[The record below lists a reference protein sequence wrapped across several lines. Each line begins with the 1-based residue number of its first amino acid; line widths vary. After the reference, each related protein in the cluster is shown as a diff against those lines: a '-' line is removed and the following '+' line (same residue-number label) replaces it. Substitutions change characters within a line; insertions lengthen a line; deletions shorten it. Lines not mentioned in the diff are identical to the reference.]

1 MILQPLAPSIGWRP
15 RAVFVLLLGYLALFG
30 VLVGAQGVLWAEII
44 RALTLSKAQFGAAQL
59 LGPLLSVGLL
69 MVGAQLSHWF
79 GKKTLAIIALILL
92 AASNTL
98 LALAGNLS
106 VLIIALLLT
115 GAGAALLETAANSAT
130 LDWEQATGRSV
141 MNLLHAGFS
150 AGAVLGAFA
159 AGLML
164 GMGLGYPVVL
174 FSLAG
179 LCGVMLLFSLPAR
192 FPPTDTAEQ
201 ESPGPLATL
210 RLLFSQRAMLIL
222 AALCVMGV
230 VGESVA
236 NLWSVIYLRELGA
249 DALLGGA
256 AFALFNGAMFAGRIM
271 NTWVVQR
278 WGMRVSL
285 LLSGAGLVLAN
296 VLLAGGLWFAVAAFM
311 LMGLAVAGI
320 VPTVLS
326 AGARLAPG
334 RSGLVTGGI
343 MSVAYTGFIVI
354 PPITGWVAD
363 SVLLRAALLIVGL
376 SGVAVLALA
385 RRLRG

>member
-1 MILQPLAPSIGWRP
+1 MISQPLAPGIAWRP
-15 RAVFVLLLGYLALFG
+15 RAVLALLLGYLALFG

-44 RALTLSKAQFGAAQL
+44 RALDLSKAQFGAVQL
-59 LGPLLSVGLL
+59 PGPLLSVGLL
-69 MVGAQLSHWF
+69 MLGAQFSHWF
-79 GKKTLAIIALILL
+79 GKKTLALFALVLL
-92 AASNTL
+92 AASNAL
-98 LALAGNLS
+98 LAVAAGLPM
-106 VLIIALLLT
+106 LIVALLLT

-130 LDWEQATGRSV
+130 LDWEQQTGRSV

-150 AGAVLGAFA
+150 AGAVLGAFG

-164 GMGLGYPVVL
+164 GQGLGYGAVL
-174 FSLAG
+174 LALAG
-179 LCGVMLLFSLPAR
+179 LCGAMLLVSLPAR
-192 FPPTDTAEQ
+192 FPPADTAAQ
-201 ESPGPLATL
+201 DSPGPLATL
-210 RLLFSQRAMLIL
+210 RLLFSQRAILTL

-256 AFALFNGAMFAGRIM
+256 AFALFNGAMFVGRM
-271 NTWVVQR
+271 LNAWVVRR
-278 WGMRVSL
+278 WSMRVSL

-296 VLLAGGLWFAVAAFM
+296 IFLAGGLWLAVAAFM

-343 MSVAYTGFIVI
+343 MSVAYVGFIVS
-354 PPITGWVAD
+354 PPVTGWLAD
-363 SVLLRAALLIVGL
+363 SVSLRAALLSIGL

-385 RRLRG
+385 RRLRV